1 MVLLLTV
8 GLKMYVF
15 TLRSTAFTLLLLLTL
30 SYNFQRKFKREEK
43 QNPVKI
49 GQALSKQTLTYAL
62 IILIIWSYY
71 RKNGSCTFE
80 WKATPGRYMIWMTN
94 CYSFIIFFN
103 VNCFIICTTILMYH
117 CIHYVCMHQWIHLCY
132 VYLRMCVFLFKA
144 PISW

>member
-62 IILIIWSYY
+62 IILII
-71 RKNGSCTFE
+71 
-80 WKATPGRYMIWMTN
+80 
-94 CYSFIIFFN
+94 
-103 VNCFIICTTILMYH
+103 
-117 CIHYVCMHQWIHLCY
+117 
-132 VYLRMCVFLFKA
+132 
-144 PISW
+144 